1 MKWIINRI
9 KLAGIVFLAI
19 VLSCSNTFAQPRT
32 ISASLNFS
40 EYDVIYLTDF
50 INVTNQQLNPN
61 ISGISLNLAVTD
73 NLGPAWVCIYVE
85 VWVQLRGDN
94 NDWLVKAYTNN
105 FPINGTRVLAA
116 RDFAT
121 GGSSD
126 VYIRDGSGNYL
137 ENPAIG
143 RDGKTLRKRLED
155 LASANPTAPPGNYT
169 IIMKVL
175 PATSQNPSDKT
186 TPSISVVYGGATQT
200 VTIQYSTPN
209 EVFTQINDPRDGS
222 FFNNLAPTFNWTTE
236 AANVTLSVYEAL
248 PTQRSPQDALNGGNP
263 CSVRTLTGQTSL
275 TYPSDAQRN
284 LEQNKAYVVQVSA
297 IVTTN
302 RNTNGIP
309 LPSKPVVFRIT
320 DDRTGQM
327 LDNFLNAFGGSA
339 SATYS
344 TLRADP
350 SNWVVWPQYGN
361 MTLDGNI
368 ISDIDLQN
376 LINNLSS
383 RSDITIQLGVEN
395 Q

>member
-1 MKWIINRI
+1 M
-9 KLAGIVFLAI
+9 
-19 VLSCSNTFAQPRT
+19 
-32 ISASLNFS
+32 
-40 EYDVIYLTDF
+40 
-50 INVTNQQLNPN
+50 
-61 ISGISLNLAVTD
+61 
-73 NLGPAWVCIYVE
+73 
-85 VWVQLRGDN
+85 
-94 NDWLVKAYTNN
+94 
-105 FPINGTRVLAA
+105 
-116 RDFAT
+116 
-121 GGSSD
+121 
-126 VYIRDGSGNYL
+126 
-137 ENPAIG
+137 
-143 RDGKTLRKRLED
+143 
-155 LASANPTAPPGNYT
+155 
-169 IIMKVL
+169 
-175 PATSQNPSDKT
+175 
-186 TPSISVVYGGATQT
+186 
-200 VTIQYSTPN
+200 
-209 EVFTQINDPRDGS
+209 
-222 FFNNLAPTFNWTTE
+222 
-236 AANVTLSVYEAL
+236 YEAL

-263 CSVRTLTGQTSL
+263 CLVRTLTGQTSL